1 MSRTL
6 LVLHHSP
13 TPLLM
18 SLLDAVLVGAT
29 HEDIDGIE
37 VRVVPALEATVE
49 DFLTADGYL
58 LGSPANFGYMS
69 GALKHAFDS
78 TYDDTRGRVSRRP
91 YSFWVH
97 GRSDTTGAR
106 RSIESITTGLEWRP
120 AAEPVEVQ
128 RTPEPADL
136 DSLTE
141 LGGTVAALLDADL

>member
-13 TPLLM
+13 TPLLN
-18 SLLDAVLVGAT
+18 SLLDAALVGAT
-29 HEDIDGIE
+29 HEDIDGVE

-106 RSIESITTGLEWRP
+106 RSIESITTGLEWRL
-120 AAEPVEVQ
+120 AAEPVEVL

>member
-18 SLLDAVLVGAT
+18 SLLDAALVGAT
-29 HEDIDGIE
+29 HEDIDGVE

-106 RSIESITTGLEWRP
+106 RSIESITTGLEWRL
-120 AAEPVEVQ
+120 AAEPVEVL

>member
-29 HEDIDGIE
+29 HEDIDGVE

-106 RSIESITTGLEWRP
+106 RSIESITTGLEWRL
-120 AAEPVEVQ
+120 AAEPVEVL

-141 LGGTVAALLDADL
+141 LGGTVAALLDTDL

>member
-106 RSIESITTGLEWRP
+106 RSIESITTGLEWRL